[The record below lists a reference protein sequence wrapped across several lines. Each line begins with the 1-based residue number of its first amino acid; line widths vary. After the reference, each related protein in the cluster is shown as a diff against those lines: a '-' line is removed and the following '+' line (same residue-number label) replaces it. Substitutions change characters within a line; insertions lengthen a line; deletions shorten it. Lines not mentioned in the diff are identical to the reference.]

1 MAAEASFVQRGDSVH
16 GECVY
21 MEALQEE
28 DDKTIKYKE
37 NVWASCAAAGE
48 PAPTTIEPM
57 LIQSEGFLMG
67 NPLNTSR

>member
-1 MAAEASFVQRGDSVH
+1 MAAEASFVQRGNSVH

-37 NVWASCAAAGE
+37 NVWAGCEAVGE
-48 PAPTTIEPM
+48 PVPC
-57 LIQSEGFLMG
+57 
-67 NPLNTSR
+67 